1 MSSKRKPTKLRGPS
15 RPIDPRN
22 APGYRPAKSGPDTF
36 GLALLGVSG
45 AFVVLVI
52 LFVVL
57 QNNSGTSASNVASTG
72 QDTSSGN
79 TTPQDLEPGAA
90 ATATIV
96 SFLSIVADVPRL
108 SIQEVRALHEANNV
122 TVIDVMGPESFAAS
136 HVAGAKNIPQADVVK
151 RAAEIPK
158 TGNVVLY
165 CECPNDEESLG
176 STKSL
181 MRSLGYTNLKVM
193 QGPRALT
200 LWKQAGYPV
209 EGSGS

>member
-22 APGYRPAKSGPDTF
+22 APGYKPVKTGPDTF
-36 GLALLGVSG
+36 GIVLLGVSA

-57 QNNSGTSASNVASTG
+57 QNRNGSTSTGTTGTS
-72 QDTSSGN
+72 QDPSANTSQQNSD
-79 TTPQDLEPGAA
+79 PSAD

-96 SFLSIVADVPRL
+96 TFLGIVADVPRL
-108 SIQEVRALHEANNV
+108 SVQEVRALHEANNV
-122 TVIDVMGPESFAAS
+122 TIIDVMTPDHYTKS
-136 HVAGAKNIPQADVVK
+136 HVAGAINIPQADIIS
-151 RAAEIPK
+151 RASEIPK

-181 MRSLGYTNLKVM
+181 MRALGYTNLKVM

-200 LWKQAGYPV
+200 LWKDAGYPV

>member
-22 APGYRPAKSGPDTF
+22 APGYKPVKSGPDTF
-36 GLALLGVSG
+36 GMVLLGVSA

-57 QNNSGTSASNVASTG
+57 QNNSGTTANTATTG
-72 QDTSSGN
+72 QDTSGN
-79 TTPQDLEPGAA
+79 TAPQNLDPGAA

-96 SFLSIVADVPRL
+96 AFLGVVADVPRL
-108 SIQEVRALHEANNV
+108 SIQEVRALQEANNV
-122 TVIDVMGPESFAAS
+122 TIIDVMTPEHFAGS
-136 HVAGAKNIPQADVVK
+136 HVAGAINIPQADIIT

-158 TGNVVLY
+158 TGNVAIY

-181 MRSLGYTNLKVM
+181 MRGLGYTNLKVM

-209 EGSGS
+209 EGSAP

>member
-22 APGYRPAKSGPDTF
+22 APGYRPVKSRPDTF
-36 GLALLGVSG
+36 GMALLGISAAV
-45 AFVVLVI
+45 VVLVM

-57 QNNSGTSASNVASTG
+57 QNNSATTAGVAGTG
-72 QDTSSGN
+72 QDTAAN
-79 TTPQDLEPGAA
+79 TPPQNLDPGAA

-96 SFLSIVADVPRL
+96 SFLDIVADVPRL
-108 SIQEVRALHEANNV
+108 SIQEVRALQEANNV
-122 TVIDVMGPESFAAS
+122 TIIDVMTPDRFARS
-136 HVAGAKNIPQADVVK
+136 HVAGAINIPQADVIN

-158 TGNVVLY
+158 TGNVVIY

-181 MRSLGYTNLKVM
+181 MRGLGYTNVKVM
-193 QGPRALT
+193 QGPFALT
-200 LWKQAGYPV
+200 LWKQAGYPL
-209 EGSGS
+209 EGSGT

>member
-22 APGYRPAKSGPDTF
+22 APGYKPVRSGPDTF
-36 GLALLGVSG
+36 GIVMLGVSA

-57 QNNSGTSASNVASTG
+57 QNNSSTSTNTASTG
-72 QDTSSGN
+72 QDTSAN
-79 TTPQDLEPGAA
+79 TAPQNLDDPGAQ

-96 SFLSIVADVPRL
+96 AFLNIVADVPRL
-108 SIQEVRALHEANNV
+108 SIQEVKALQDANNV
-122 TVIDVMGPESFAAS
+122 TIIDVMTPDHYANS
-136 HVAGAKNIPQADVVK
+136 HVKGAINIPQADIVN

-158 TGNVVLY
+158 TGNVVIY

-181 MRSLGYTNLKVM
+181 MRGLGYTNLKVM

-200 LWKQAGYPV
+200 LWKQAGYPT

>member
-1 MSSKRKPTKLRGPS
+1 MV
-15 RPIDPRN
+15 
-22 APGYRPAKSGPDTF
+22 
-36 GLALLGVSG
+36 LLGISA

-57 QNNSGTSASNVASTG
+57 QNNSGTTTGVADTGQQTSASTA
-72 QDTSSGN
+72 
-79 TTPQDLEPGAA
+79 PQNLDPSAA

-96 SFLSIVADVPRL
+96 SFLNIVADVPRL
-108 SIQEVRALHEANNV
+108 SIQEVRALQEANNV
-122 TVIDVMGPESFAAS
+122 TIIDVMTPDRYARS
-136 HVAGAKNIPQADVVK
+136 HVAGAKNIPQADIID

-158 TGNVVLY
+158 TGNVVIY

-181 MRSLGYTNLKVM
+181 MRGLGYTNLKVM
-193 QGPRALT
+193 QGPFALT

-209 EGSGS
+209 EGSGT